1 MKTITY
7 EQFLEFDP
15 CYLYD
20 PEKKALMESIAQ
32 RREHWS
38 AMDILELENIPA
50 ADRLWAV
57 LREELIDA
65 PILHE
70 FACRC
75 AERALSR
82 IENPDP
88 RSLRAIE
95 VKRAWLRGKATDK
108 ELAAARAAAGAA
120 RHAAWAAAEG
130 AAWAAAWTAAEDA
143 AWDAAWEAARA
154 AARDAAWDA
163 AEAAAQDAALAAR
176 HAALAAAEAATW
188 AAAEAAALAAAWAA
202 ALAARHAALAAAQ
215 DAAEDAAEA
224 AERQWQIKELQKM
237 LNEQEG

>member
-38 AMDILELENIPA
+38 ALDILELDEIPA
-50 ADRLWAV
+50 EDRLWAV
-57 LREELIDA
+57 LWEALIDA
-65 PILHE
+65 PLLHE

-82 IENPDP
+82 VENPDP
-88 RSLRAIE
+88 RSVRVIE
-95 VKRAWLRGKATDK
+95 VKRAWIRGEATDD
-108 ELAAARAAAGAA
+108 ELEAARAAALDAA
-120 RHAAWAAAEG
+120 RAATH
-130 AAWAAAWTAAEDA
+130 AAAWNAAHAAALDAAEDA
-143 AWDAAWEAARA
+143 AWAAARRAARA
-154 AARDAAWDA
+154 AA
-163 AEAAAQDAALAAR
+163 E
-176 HAALAAAEAATW
+176 
-188 AAAEAAALAAAWAA
+188 
-202 ALAARHAALAAAQ
+202 
-215 DAAEDAAEA
+215 DAAEDAARA

>member
-65 PILHE
+65 PLLHE

-95 VKRAWLRGKATDK
+95 VKRTWLRGEATDE
-108 ELAAARAAAGAA
+108 ELAAAQ
-120 RHAAWAAAEG
+120 
-130 AAWAAAWTAAEDA
+130 DA
-143 AWDAAWEAARA
+143 AL
-154 AARDAAWDA
+154 
-163 AEAAAQDAALAAR
+163 AAAQDAALAAR
-176 HAALAAAEAATW
+176 HAARAAALD
-188 AAAEAAALAAAWAA
+188 AAEAAALAA
-202 ALAARHAALAAAQ
+202 
-215 DAAEDAAEA
+215 
-224 AERQWQIKELQKM
+224 ERQWQIDELQKM

>member
-7 EQFLEFDP
+7 EQFLQFKP
-15 CYLYD
+15 CYLSN
-20 PEKKALMESIAQ
+20 PNKKKLMKSIAQ

-75 AERALSR
+75 AERALR
-82 IENPDP
+82 RVENPDP
-88 RSLRAIE
+88 RSVRAIE
-95 VKRAWLRGKATDK
+95 VKRAWIRGEATDD
-108 ELAAARAAAGAA
+108 EL
-120 RHAAWAAAEG
+120 
-130 AAWAAAWTAAEDA
+130 
-143 AWDAAWEAARA
+143 EAARA
-154 AARDAAWDA
+154 AA
-163 AEAAAQDAALAAR
+163 L
-176 HAALAAAEAATW
+176 
-188 AAAEAAALAAAWAA
+188 
-202 ALAARHAALAAAQ
+202 
-215 DAAEDAAEA
+215 DAAEDAARAAAWNAAHAAAGVAARAAARFAAMSAAEDAARA
-224 AERQWQIKELQKM
+224 AERQWQIEELQKM

>member
-32 RREHWS
+32 RQEHWS

-70 FACRC
+70 LACRC

-82 IENPDP
+82 VENPDP

-95 VKRAWLRGKATDK
+95 VKRAWLRGKATDEK
-108 ELAAARAAAGAA
+108 
-120 RHAAWAAAEG
+120 
-130 AAWAAAWTAAEDA
+130 
-143 AWDAAWEAARA
+143 
-154 AARDAAWDA
+154 
-163 AEAAAQDAALAAR
+163 
-176 HAALAAAEAATW
+176 
-188 AAAEAAALAAAWAA
+188 LAAAWAA

>member
-95 VKRAWLRGKATDK
+95 VKRAWLRGEATDE
-108 ELAAARAAAGAA
+108 ELAAAQDAALAAAQ
-120 RHAAWAAAEG
+120 
-130 AAWAAAWTAAEDA
+130 DA
-143 AWDAAWEAARA
+143 AL
-154 AARDAAWDA
+154 
-163 AEAAAQDAALAAR
+163 AAAQDAALAAR
-176 HAALAAAEAATW
+176 HATW
-188 AAAEAAALAAAWAA
+188 AAAEAAALDAAEAAALAAAQDA

-224 AERQWQIKELQKM
+224 AERQWQIEELQKM

>member
-82 IENPDP
+82 VENPDP

-95 VKRAWLRGKATDK
+95 IKRAWLRGKATD
-108 ELAAARAAAGAA
+108 E
-120 RHAAWAAAEG
+120 E
-130 AAWAAAWTAAEDA
+130 
-143 AWDAAWEAARA
+143 
-154 AARDAAWDA
+154 
-163 AEAAAQDAALAAR
+163 
-176 HAALAAAEAATW
+176 
-188 AAAEAAALAAAWAA
+188 LAAAWAA
-202 ALAARHAALAAAQ
+202 ALAARHATWA
-215 DAAEDAAEA
+215 AAEA
-224 AERQWQIKELQKM
+224 AALDSAEAAAWAAARYAAREAARAAARRAVLAAAKDAENQWQIDELQKM

>member
-15 CYLYD
+15 CYPYD
-20 PEKKALMESIAQ
+20 PEKKALMDSIAQ
-32 RREHWS
+32 RRERWS
-38 AMDILELENIPA
+38 ALDILELENIPA

-88 RSLRAIE
+88 RSVRVIE
-95 VKRAWLRGKATDK
+95 VKRSWLRGEATDE
-108 ELAAARAAAGAA
+108 ELAAAWGAA
-120 RHAAWAAAEG
+120 Q
-130 AAWAAAWTAAEDA
+130 DA
-143 AWDAAWEAARA
+143 AWGFAWNGVWNASHAAAWEAARA
-154 AARDAAWDA
+154 AARDAAWGA
-163 AEAAAQDAALAAR
+163 AWESDRAAASDAVR
-176 HAALAAAEAATW
+176 NT
-188 AAAEAAALAAAWAA
+188 AWDDEWNAVWN
-202 ALAARHAALAAAQ
+202 
-215 DAAEDAAEA
+215 
-224 AERQWQIKELQKM
+224 AERQWQIEELQKM

>member
-95 VKRAWLRGKATDK
+95 VKRAWLRGKATDE
-108 ELAAARAAAGAA
+108 ELAAALAAAQ
-120 RHAAWAAAEG
+120 
-130 AAWAAAWTAAEDA
+130 DA
-143 AWDAAWEAARA
+143 AWGFAWNGVWNASHAAAWEAARA
-154 AARDAAWDA
+154 AALDS
-163 AEAAAQDAALAAR
+163 AE
-176 HAALAAAEAATW
+176 
-188 AAAEAAALAAAWAA
+188 AAAWAA
-202 ALAARHAALAAAQ
+202 ARYAALAAAK
-215 DAAEDAAEA
+215 DAEN
-224 AERQWQIKELQKM
+224 QWQIDELQKM

>member
-82 IENPDP
+82 VENPDP

-95 VKRAWLRGKATDK
+95 IKRAWLRGKATDE
-108 ELAAARAAAGAA
+108 ELAAAWGAARDATQAAAGAA
-120 RHAAWAAAEG
+120 AWGVARDAAQAAAG
-130 AAWAAAWTAAEDA
+130 AAAWGVARDAAQDAAWDATWDTAWNA
-143 AWDAAWEAARA
+143 AWDAAW
-154 AARDAAWDA
+154 DD
-163 AEAAAQDAALAAR
+163 
-176 HAALAAAEAATW
+176 
-188 AAAEAAALAAAWAA
+188 
-202 ALAARHAALAAAQ
+202 
-215 DAAEDAAEA
+215 
-224 AERQWQIKELQKM
+224 ERQWQIDELQKM
-237 LNEQEG
+237 LKEQEG

>member
-95 VKRAWLRGKATDK
+95 IKRAWLRGKATDE
-108 ELAAARAAAGAA
+108 ELAAAQ
-120 RHAAWAAAEG
+120 
-130 AAWAAAWTAAEDA
+130 DA
-143 AWDAAWEAARA
+143 AL
-154 AARDAAWDA
+154 
-163 AEAAAQDAALAAR
+163 AAAQDAALAAR
-176 HAALAAAEAATW
+176 HAALAARHAAR
-188 AAAEAAALAAAWAA
+188 AAALDAAEAAALDS
-202 ALAARHAALAAAQ
+202 AL
-215 DAAEDAAEA
+215 DAAEA
-224 AERQWQIKELQKM
+224 AERQWQIEELQKM

>member
-32 RREHWS
+32 RQEHWS
-38 AMDILELENIPA
+38 AMDILEMENIPA

-95 VKRAWLRGKATDK
+95 VKRAWLRGEATDE
-108 ELAAARAAAGAA
+108 ELAAARY
-120 RHAAWAAAEG
+120 
-130 AAWAAAWTAAEDA
+130 
-143 AWDAAWEAARA
+143 
-154 AARDAAWDA
+154 
-163 AEAAAQDAALAAR
+163 AALDS
-176 HAALAAAEAATW
+176 
-188 AAAEAAALAAAWAA
+188 AEAAALDSAEAAAWAA
-202 ALAARHAALAAAQ
+202 ARYAAREAAQAAARRAVLAAAK
-215 DAAEDAAEA
+215 DAEN
-224 AERQWQIKELQKM
+224 QWQIKELQKM

>member
-95 VKRAWLRGKATDK
+95 VKRAWLRGEATDE
-108 ELAAARAAAGAA
+108 EL
-120 RHAAWAAAEG
+120 
-130 AAWAAAWTAAEDA
+130 
-143 AWDAAWEAARA
+143 A
-154 AARDAAWDA
+154 AARDAARAARHATWAA

-176 HAALAAAEAATW
+176 HATW
-188 AAAEAAALAAAWAA
+188 AAAEAAAL
-202 ALAARHAALAAAQ
+202 

-224 AERQWQIKELQKM
+224 SERQWQIEELQKM

>member
-95 VKRAWLRGKATDK
+95 VKRAWLRGEATDE
-108 ELAAARAAAGAA
+108 EL
-120 RHAAWAAAEG
+120 
-130 AAWAAAWTAAEDA
+130 
-143 AWDAAWEAARA
+143 
-154 AARDAAWDA
+154 
-163 AEAAAQDAALAAR
+163 AAAQDAARAAR
-176 HAALAAAEAATW
+176 HATW
-188 AAAEAAALAAAWAA
+188 AAAEAAALDSAEAAAWAA
-202 ALAARHAALAAAQ
+202 ARYAAREAARAAARRAVLAAAK
-215 DAAEDAAEA
+215 DAEN
-224 AERQWQIKELQKM
+224 QWQIDELQKM

>member
-95 VKRAWLRGKATDK
+95 VKRAWLRGEATDE
-108 ELAAARAAAGAA
+108 ELAAAQDAALAAAQDAALAAAQDAALAA
-120 RHAAWAAAEG
+120 RHATWAAAE
-130 AAWAAAWTAAEDA
+130 AAAL
-143 AWDAAWEAARA
+143 
-154 AARDAAWDA
+154 DA
-163 AEAAAQDAALAAR
+163 AEAAALAAAQDAALAAR
-176 HAALAAAEAATW
+176 HAALAAA
-188 AAAEAAALAAAWAA
+188 
-202 ALAARHAALAAAQ
+202 Q
-215 DAAEDAAEA
+215 DAAEA
-224 AERQWQIKELQKM
+224 AERQWQIEELQKM

>member
-82 IENPDP
+82 VENPDP
-88 RSLRAIE
+88 RSVRAIE
-95 VKRAWLRGKATDK
+95 IKRAWIRGEATDD
-108 ELAAARAAAGAA
+108 ELEAAQAAAHAAAWEDAGAAARAAAWNT
-120 RHAAWAAAEG
+120 AWAAI
-130 AAWAAAWTAAEDA
+130 
-143 AWDAAWEAARA
+143 WDAT
-154 AARDAAWDA
+154 RDAV
-163 AEAAAQDAALAAR
+163 E
-176 HAALAAAEAATW
+176 
-188 AAAEAAALAAAWAA
+188 AAAWAA
-202 ALAARHAALAAAQ
+202 VEVAAWNAVCT
-215 DAAEDAAEA
+215 AAEA
-224 AERQWQIKELQKM
+224 AERQWQIEILQKM
-237 LNEQEG
+237 LIEVIENG